1 MESMGKWGNVKM
13 EQWEKWNKGVEAKLN
28 LKQEQVQGS
37 EPGAVYSKHAQ
48 MVEMITTNE
57 SCRQ

>member
-1 MESMGKWGNVKM
+1 MGKWGNVKM
-13 EQWEKWNKGVEAKLN
+13 EQWERWDKGVEAKLN